1 MMQNI
6 KNSNVMISTNNFES
20 VFKKQ
25 VYKFESKSQ
34 ESVLKKQ
41 VQKIE

>member
-25 VYKFESKSQ
+25 VHKFESKSQ

-41 VQKIE
+41 VLKIE